1 MLRRPPRATLT
12 DTRFPDTALVRSF
25 PMQMNGR
32 QRLTAKVFL
41 TLKGLWHRMTLGSRV
56 MVVDGDKVLLIRHTY
71 VPGWQFPGGGV
82 IPRSEEH
89 TSALQSLMRNSYA
102 VFCLQKKN
110 ITKTTIYS
118 PTSYIS

>member
-25 PMQMNGR
+25 PMQMKGR

-82 IPRSEEH
+82 IPGETLEHAGARETLEETGYRVVGPMEQIGRAH
-89 TSALQSLMRNSYA
+89 
-102 VFCLQKKN
+102 V
-110 ITKTTIYS
+110 
-118 PTSYIS
+118 